1 MATQTLDLT
10 TLLPAIHAGLERCQ
24 RGLSGLTGETVTL
37 TGEGAEIR
45 ALSEVPRLVT
55 EREEV
60 VVALYLSFHGALTG
74 HCLLVFD
81 RASATWLSRR
91 LLGNG
96 VGFRDT
102 VSLDPMAA
110 SSLAEMGNVTVSSF
124 LNGMADSLEVAILPS
139 PVHMAVDYL
148 PAILQSL
155 LAALAV
161 SGDAAL
167 VVSTRL
173 SFPAGDGVHG
183 YLLLVPDVPGLMAAA
198 AAREGRC

>member
-1 MATQTLDLT
+1 MKTETLDLT
-10 TLLPAIHAGLERCQ
+10 TLLPAIHAGLERCR
-24 RGLSGLTGETVTL
+24 RGLSGLTGEAVTL
-37 TGEGAEIR
+37 TGQGAEVR
-45 ALSEVPRLVT
+45 ALGEVPRLVT

-60 VVALYLSFHGALTG
+60 VVALYISFHGALAG

-81 RASATWLSRR
+81 RASAAWLSRR
-91 LLGNG
+91 LLGDG
-96 VGFRDT
+96 AGFRDAVT
-102 VSLDPMAA
+102 LDPLAA
-110 SSLAEMGNVTVSSF
+110 SSLAEMGNVAVSSF

-139 PVHMAVDYL
+139 PVQMAVDYL

-183 YLLLVPDVPGLMAAA
+183 YLLLVPDVPGLMAVA